1 MNNRDEFSQ
10 QDLESEDQTSSPRNG
25 DDRRG
30 DVKPTDNPVPRSP
43 EAEEDSVRAGKEK
56 LDRVKPY

>member
-1 MNNRDEFSQ
+1 MTQRDEINQ
-10 QDLESEDQTSSPRNG
+10 QGVESEARSANPRH

-43 EAEEDSVRAGKEK
+43 EADEAAVREGKEK
-56 LDRVKPY
+56 LKRVKPY

>member
-1 MNNRDEFSQ
+1 MTERDIPQEQ
-10 QDLESEDQTSSPRNG
+10 EQTPKRRAG

-43 EAEEDSVRAGKEK
+43 EPEEEAVRAGEEK